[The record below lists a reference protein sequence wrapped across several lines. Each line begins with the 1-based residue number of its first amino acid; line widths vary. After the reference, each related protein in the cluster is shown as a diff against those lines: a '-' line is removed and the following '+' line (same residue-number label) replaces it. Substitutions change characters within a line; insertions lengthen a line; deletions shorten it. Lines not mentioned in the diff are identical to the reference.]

1 MAPQAAIVWTAA
13 RGFARLARLLM
24 PAGAARRP
32 LLRPAAASVSAS
44 FSARPLAALSS
55 SIPAAPSA
63 SEPSFSSSAV
73 DAWTP
78 PAPDAPSEAA
88 PAAAGTAAAAPPAS
102 LRCDASGRVRLKA
115 LTYEQLERW
124 VVSLDEK
131 PSRAKMLWAEMYRD
145 GTLAPSLEACAS
157 ISASSRTRLAALATL
172 DAGLAL
178 DSVRAAPDGT
188 RKLLFRLE
196 GGPAGLL
203 EAVIIPGPGR
213 VTLCVSSQ
221 LGCAQNCQARGR
233 GGASRRGGDRQAARI
248 FTYSRIR
255 LLTVVIMRHLC
266 LSGLFLRA
274 LWGGGGKPERQAFPS
289 FSPPSAPYNASRPA
303 LSRDP
308 PPLLPP
314 PSVLRD
320 GTAGASSKPWS
331 GGHPRTGEPMAW
343 GEEGGG
349 CENQSQSL

>member
-131 PSRAKMLWAEMYRD
+131 PSRAKILWAEMYRD

-178 DSVRAAPDGT
+178 DSSGIPSSQAWARPTFASTSREAVAPPAPAAPSSTWCGLQKT
-188 RKLLFRLE
+188 RGAAPLTSRNPHHNPHRNPPRPRPA
-196 GGPAGLL
+196 PAG
-203 EAVIIPGPGR
+203 
-213 VTLCVSSQ
+213 
-221 LGCAQNCQARGR
+221 
-233 GGASRRGGDRQAARI
+233 AA
-248 FTYSRIR
+248 
-255 LLTVVIMRHLC
+255 
-266 LSGLFLRA
+266 
-274 LWGGGGKPERQAFPS
+274 
-289 FSPPSAPYNASRPA
+289 
-303 LSRDP
+303 
-308 PPLLPP
+308 
-314 PSVLRD
+314 
-320 GTAGASSKPWS
+320 
-331 GGHPRTGEPMAW
+331 PR
-343 GEEGGG
+343 
-349 CENQSQSL
+349 NR